1 MNTSHIL
8 TLADAYKNA
17 LGLEDKTVSSRLFDD
32 SKKLTA
38 IRSGSDLTVSRFNSA
53 ICWFDQNWPD
63 GAEWPDHIQRPLTAR
78 RFDAMCEEAGL
89 KIT

>member
-1 MNTSHIL
+1 MMMNTSHIL

-53 ICWFDQNWPD
+53 MRWFDENWPE
-63 GAEWPDHIQRPLTAR
+63 GAVWPVSVMRPTNKSA
-78 RFDAMCEEAGL
+78 A
-89 KIT
+89 